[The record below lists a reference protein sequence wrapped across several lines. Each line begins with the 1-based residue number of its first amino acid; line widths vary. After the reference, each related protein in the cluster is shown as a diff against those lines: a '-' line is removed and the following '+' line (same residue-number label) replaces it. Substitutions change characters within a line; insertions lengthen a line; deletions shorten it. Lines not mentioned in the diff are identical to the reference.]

1 MLEQRADDA
10 PHRLGSGE
18 TAGEVAHE
26 QVDEVVVLHLVE
38 HSDQPIEVEPFD
50 QADLLLLGQLLEE
63 VGESVVVHH
72 RGELAALG
80 QGERPHDGG
89 DLGRVHVAQARGLGI
104 PLATFAEHQRIDL
117 TIDGADEVQRGALG
131 LIKGLGGALL
141 WEKIVAANS
150 ARMTVMVDESKLVDR
165 LGERCRLPVE
175 VVPFGWQATA
185 ARLRRA
191 GLDPALRGGDD
202 PYRTDSGNLLLDCA
216 MAPVADPEALE
227 GRLKAITGVV
237 DTGFFIGIA
246 TRVIVGTPNG
256 PQVLQRA

>member
-1 MLEQRADDA
+1 MSDELKRQAAEAAVAEVRDGMA
-10 PHRLGSGE
+10 LGLGTGS
-18 TAGEVAHE
+18 TAAIA
-26 QVDEVVVLHLVE
+26 VE
-38 HSDQPIEVEPFD
+38 
-50 QADLLLLGQLLEE
+50 LLGVRVRDGLQI
-63 VGESVVVHH
+63 VGIPTS
-72 RGELAALG
+72 
-80 QGERPHDGG
+80 ERTA
-89 DLGRVHVAQARGLGI
+89 VQARSLGI
-104 PLATFAEHQRIDL
+104 PLGTLAEHPSLDL
-117 TIDGADEVQRGALG
+117 TIDGADEVHTGTLD

-202 PYRTDSGNLLLDCA
+202 PYRTDSGNILLDCA

-237 DTGFFIGIA
+237 DTGLFIGIA